1 MNPSRGATA
10 GAAAGTAG
18 GSPGSPV
25 HVVRVVRI
33 DELTSS
39 ARQFVVVRADGG
51 ALPEHAP
58 GSHVVVTAGPKRNAY
73 SLTGSGIAPADYRF
87 SVLRRGDGGGS
98 DWLHENVAV
107 GDALRIEGPTSAFPP
122 EFSARKAL
130 LIAAGIG
137 VTPVLSHLRAA
148 RAWGR
153 DVEVVYGYRA
163 GAAAH
168 LQEVRRLAGPD
179 LREAVG
185 RRALRELVRE
195 RLDEQPWG
203 THAYAC
209 GPPAVLELFE
219 EQAHRAGWPPA
230 RVHLERFVAP
240 ELEPGRAFTAV
251 LRRSGRRLQVFSG
264 TSLLEAALAAGVPIA
279 NMCRQ
284 GVCGQCAVAVTAGRV
299 EHRDAVLTPEE
310 REAHTQ
316 MLTCVSRAADDRLEI
331 DA

>member
-1 MNPSRGATA
+1 MHT
-10 GAAAGTAG
+10 
-18 GSPGSPV
+18 
-25 HVVRVVRI
+25 VRVVRI
-33 DELTSS
+33 DQLTST
-39 ARQFVVVRADGG
+39 ARQFVTVRADGR
-51 ALPEHAP
+51 ALPDHAP
-58 GSHVVVTAGPKRNAY
+58 GSHVVVTAGSKRNAY
-73 SLTGSGIAPADYRF
+73 SLTGSGIAPAEFRF

-98 DWLHENVAV
+98 DWLHDNVAV
-107 GDALRIEGPTSAFPP
+107 GDTLRIEGPTSAFAP

-168 LQEVRRLAGPD
+168 LEEVRELAGPH

-185 RRALRELVRE
+185 RQALHEVLRE
-195 RLDEQPWG
+195 RLEDQPWG

-209 GPPAVLELFE
+209 GPPAVVDLFE
-219 EQAHRAGWPPA
+219 QQAHRAGWPPA

-240 ELEPGRAFTAV
+240 ELDAGRAFTAV
-251 LRRSGRRLQVFSG
+251 LQRSGKQLQVPSG
-264 TSLLEAALAAGVPIA
+264 TSLLEAALAADVPIA

-284 GVCGQCAVAVTAGRV
+284 GVCGQCVVAVTAGRV

-310 REAHTQ
+310 RETHTQ
-316 MLTCVSRAADDRLEI
+316 MLACVSRAADDRLEI